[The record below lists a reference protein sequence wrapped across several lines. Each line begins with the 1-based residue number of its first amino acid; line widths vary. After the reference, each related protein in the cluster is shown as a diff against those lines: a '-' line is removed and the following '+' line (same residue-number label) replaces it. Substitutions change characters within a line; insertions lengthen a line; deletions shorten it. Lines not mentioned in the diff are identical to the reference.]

1 MDGTKVMADSYNSP
15 LLLQAASIPYFEGN
29 ICLVTSKSGK
39 RWVIPK
45 GSISKGKTAAETAL
59 LEAWEEAGL
68 TGKLDKNPI
77 GSYCYSK
84 SGLSYLVTVF
94 LMQVSSIAEVY
105 PEHRQRLRKWVS
117 ISEANSLV
125 HEKELLD
132 LLQSL
137 PLDFAIPE
145 KSISKVEITSKE
157 VISR

>member
-1 MDGTKVMADSYNSP
+1 MDGTLVMADSYNSP
-15 LLLQAASIPYFEGN
+15 LLLQAASISYFEGN
-29 ICLVTSKSGK
+29 VCFITSKSGK

-68 TGKLDKNPI
+68 TGKLHKNPV
-77 GSYCYSK
+77 GSYSYSK

-94 LMQVSSIAEVY
+94 LLQVSSIAEVY

-117 ISEANSLV
+117 ISEANSIV

-137 PLDFAIPE
+137 PLDFALPE
-145 KSISKVEITSKE
+145 KSISKVEITPKE

>member
-1 MDGTKVMADSYNSP
+1 MDGIFVMADIYNSP
-15 LLLQAASIPYFEGN
+15 QLLQAASISYFEGN
-29 ICLVTSKSGK
+29 ICFITSKSGK

-45 GSISKGKTAAETAL
+45 GSISKGKTAGETAL

-68 TGKLDKNPI
+68 TGNLHKNPI
-77 GSYCYSK
+77 GSYSYSK
-84 SGLSYLVTVF
+84 SGLSYFVTVF
-94 LMQVSSIAEVY
+94 LLQVSSIAVVY

-117 ISEANSLV
+117 ISEANSLI

-137 PLDFAIPE
+137 PLDFAQPE
-145 KSISKVEITSKE
+145 KSISKVEITPKE

>member
-1 MDGTKVMADSYNSP
+1 MDGTLVMADNFNSP
-15 LLLQAASIPYFEGN
+15 SLLQAASIPYFEGN
-29 ICLVTSKSGK
+29 VCLVTSKSGK

-68 TGKLDKNPI
+68 TGKLNSNPL
-77 GSYCYSK
+77 GSYRYSK

-94 LMQVSSIAEVY
+94 LMQVSSVAEVY

-117 ISEANSLV
+117 ISEANALV
-125 HEKELLD
+125 HEKDLLD

-137 PLDFAIPE
+137 PLDFALQD
-145 KSISKVEITSKE
+145 KSNSKAETSLGE

>member
-1 MDGTKVMADSYNSP
+1 MADNINSP
-15 LLLQAASIPYFEGN
+15 SLLQAASIPYYEGN

-45 GSISKGKTAAETAL
+45 GSISKGKTASETAL

-68 TGKLDKNPI
+68 TGKLNRTPV
-77 GSYCYSK
+77 GSYSYSK

-117 ISEANSLV
+117 LSEANTLI
-125 HEKELLD
+125 HEKELLS

-137 PLDFAIPE
+137 PLDFALAE
-145 KSISKVEITSKE
+145 KSISKAEIVLGE
-157 VISR
+157 VILR

>member
-1 MDGTKVMADSYNSP
+1 MADSHNSP
-15 LLLQAASIPYFEGN
+15 KFLQAASIPYVDGN
-29 ICLVTSKSGK
+29 VCLVTSKSGK

-77 GSYCYSK
+77 GSYSYSK

-105 PEHRQRLRKWVS
+105 PEHRQRLRKWVP
-117 ISEANSLV
+117 ISQVNGLV

-132 LLQSL
+132 ILQSL
-137 PLDFAIPE
+137 PLDFALPE
-145 KSISKVEITSKE
+145 KSISKPEITPNK